1 MASADKMLRSHLAA
15 MDGLAS
21 KMGYEMLMESAE
33 GRAVLVT
40 IRKRGGT
47 RFEGVGSTFQVALK
61 RAIMALQDETL
72 YMSAKRREQV
82 LDILEQS
89 GVI

>member
-1 MASADKMLRSHLAA
+1 MATANEMLRDHIAAVEELAN
-15 MDGLAS
+15 

-40 IRKRGGT
+40 IRRRGGT
-47 RFEGVGSTFQVALK
+47 RFEGVGSTFSVALM
-61 RAIMALQDETL
+61 RAVMSLQDGTL
-72 YMSAKRREQV
+72 YMAPKKGEQV